1 MCVNG
6 CEKSFVRHAI
16 RVKKAHTR
24 TDTQKSGNILFMNYS
39 HRIWIFNF
47 RPYRFSEHKTGYKIP
62 PNSGLVLQGRRR
74 RRCQKIMVPESV
86 WKWHQ
91 ILTSFWNN
99 IDSTLGSEK
108 RCKTASLLFC
118 IECEFGPRWMTNGK
132 LFKLSQA
139 FLLKTGKF
147 SRFVNLILNHFY
159 TFFQRNLAWKFGV
172 QRMFTVYSTDLISS
186 PTPEK
191 FFFLTFFYT

>member
-1 MCVNG
+1 MKKKLRWQRNRLMVQAGKIPGSPTSVSLCVQVCVNG
-6 CEKSFVRHAI
+6 CEKSSVRHAI

-108 RCKTASLLFC
+108 RWKTASLLFC

-132 LFKLSQA
+132 LFDCCYA
-139 FLLKTGKF
+139 
-147 SRFVNLILNHFY
+147 
-159 TFFQRNLAWKFGV
+159 
-172 QRMFTVYSTDLISS
+172 
-186 PTPEK
+186 
-191 FFFLTFFYT
+191 FFFLLSV